1 MKAKTQDQLSLG
13 PEVIQRLLPHRPPLL
28 MVDRIERFSR
38 APVPTLGACRHITAN
53 EPVFAG
59 HFPGLPLWPGVYTI
73 EGLGQSCNLL
83 EILVEMTQ
91 GPPAI
96 AATAEQVLAGLRTL
110 DAVTS
115 LRPAPASAELGPL
128 LEALRQPL
136 RRMGMSAAV
145 DLKLLAPV
153 FAGQRLDYRVRRV
166 LAMGDL
172 RRFEVEAEVAGKL
185 VARGIMDTVANVA
198 NPPHGP
204 AVDRQGG

>member
-1 MKAKTQDQLSLG
+1 MKTKSEDQLSLG

-28 MVDRIERFSR
+28 MVDRIETFSR
-38 APVPTLGACRHITAN
+38 AGAPTLTACRHITAN

-73 EGLGQSCNLL
+73 EGMGQSCNLL
-83 EILVEMTQ
+83 EILVAMTQ
-91 GPPAI
+91 GPPAVP
-96 AATAEQVLAGLRTL
+96 ATAAEVLAGLRTL
-110 DAVTS
+110 DALTS
-115 LRPAPASAELGPL
+115 LRPAPAGAELGPL

-145 DLKLLAPV
+145 DIRLLAPV
-153 FAGQRLDYRVRRV
+153 LAGQRLDYRVRRV